1 MKRRQS
7 FFGKDFDLKQT
18 NTKLFQRNASVQ
30 KAVALHLK
38 SRLERQETLSSKND
52 PKSLLTAQKPGEE
65 AAFSDYG
72 TLVQR
77 VYEHIG
83 DVEEKRLDNVV
94 LNVESL
100 FEKDPYSF
108 DQFAIGALIDK
119 LRKKR
124 MDSLSNLS
132 SEDFDK

>member
-1 MKRRQS
+1 M
-7 FFGKDFDLKQT
+7 
-18 NTKLFQRNASVQ
+18 
-30 KAVALHLK
+30 
-38 SRLERQETLSSKND
+38 
-52 PKSLLTAQKPGEE
+52 SLLTARKPGEE

-83 DVEEKRLDNVV
+83 DVEEKRIDSVV

-108 DQFAIGALIDK
+108 DQFGIGDLIDK

-124 MDSLSNLS
+124 MDSL
-132 SEDFDK
+132 